1 MNTTT
6 GDQQLVKRINRS
18 VLLRLTRARPGLSR
32 AQLAEA
38 SGLTKSTVS
47 LLTRDLLNEGW
58 LREARSAVA
67 SGLGR
72 PSTPLFIDAEAHA
85 LIGVEIAVEWVRVVG
100 VSLLGEVLC
109 ANEEA
114 ASGHAPD
121 AMCEQAARLVARVFQ
136 ALVRRG
142 LQVSGIG
149 VGVPGAIDEATGRV
163 RFAPNLGWRELDL
176 LPLLAQALAA
186 AGLPALPV
194 HLQNE
199 ADVAA
204 LGEYE
209 FAAGANTGPLIF
221 VSCDVGVGAG
231 IGLNDRL
238 FTGAQGLA
246 GEIGHTVLQIDGPLC
261 SCGRRGC
268 AEAFFG
274 SRALERSPAGPRR
287 QARPGAMARA
297 GACFGVLLQNLWMA
311 FDPSCIVVG
320 GLSNVRHPALLQ
332 HALATLA
339 QYSAS
344 AGIALPTVRAA
355 RYGLQAAAVGAAAL
369 VLHRQLRPLH
379 GGAAMAAMPLAS

>member
-1 MNTTT
+1 MNTT

-47 LLTRDLLNEGW
+47 LLTRDLLAEGW

-72 PSTPLFIDAEAHA
+72 PSTPLYIDAEARA

-109 ANEEA
+109 THEEA
-114 ASGHAPD
+114 SINHAPG
-121 AMCEQAARLVARVFQ
+121 AMCTQAAALVARVHQ
-136 ALVRRG
+136 ALVQRG

-176 LPLLAQALAA
+176 LPLLARALKA
-186 AGLPALPV
+186 AGVPAVPV

-209 FAAGANTGPLIF
+209 FSEAANTGPLIF

-231 IGLNDRL
+231 IVLNDCL
-238 FTGAQGLA
+238 FTGAQGMA

-274 SRALERSPAGPRR
+274 SRAL
-287 QARPGAMARA
+287 ARPRAMARA
-297 GACFGVLLQNLWMA
+297 GASFGVLLQNLWMA

-320 GLSNVRHPALLQ
+320 GGSNVRHPALLQ
-332 HALATLA
+332 HALATLS

-369 VLHRQLRPLH
+369 MLHRQLRPLQ
-379 GGAAMAAMPLAS
+379 GGAGTAALGFSS

>member
-1 MNTTT
+1 MKT

-18 VLLRLTRARPGLSR
+18 VLLRLVRARPGLSR

-47 LLTRDLLNEGW
+47 LLARELIDEGW
-58 LREARSAVA
+58 LREAGSAVA
-67 SGLGR
+67 TGLGR
-72 PSTPLFIDAEAHA
+72 PSTPLFIDAETRA

-109 ANEEA
+109 AQEQASVEA
-114 ASGHAPD
+114 EPA
-121 AMCEQAARLVARVFQ
+121 AMCAQAARLVAAAVR
-136 ALVRRG
+136 ALAQRG
-142 LQVSGIG
+142 LQASGIG
-149 VGVPGAIDEATGRV
+149 VGVPGAIDDATGV
-163 RFAPNLGWRELDL
+163 LRFAPNLGWRELDL
-176 LPLLAQALAA
+176 LPLLTHALAV
-186 AGLPALPV
+186 AGLPTVPV

-209 FAAGANTGPLIF
+209 FSEGESVGPLIF
-221 VSCDVGVGAG
+221 VTCDVGVGAG
-231 IGLNDRL
+231 IVLNDRL
-238 FTGAQGLA
+238 FTGARGLA

-274 SRALERSPAGPRR
+274 SRALG
-287 QARPGAMARA
+287 RPGAPEHA
-297 GACFGVLLQNLWMA
+297 GPHLGVLLQNLWMA

-320 GLSNVRHPALLQ
+320 GLSMERHPALLRG
-332 HALATLA
+332 ALATLA
-339 QYSAS
+339 QYSRS
-344 AGIALPTVRAA
+344 AGLPPPTVRAA

-369 VLHRQLRPLH
+369 VLHQELRPLH
-379 GGAAMAAMPLAS
+379 ATAPTVTTARS